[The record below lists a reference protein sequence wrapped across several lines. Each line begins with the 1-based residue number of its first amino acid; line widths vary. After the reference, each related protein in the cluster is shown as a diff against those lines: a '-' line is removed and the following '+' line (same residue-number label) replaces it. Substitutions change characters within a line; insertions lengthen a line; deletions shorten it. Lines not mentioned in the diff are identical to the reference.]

1 MFNNTDGIKQVKAGP
16 NFDKKNNLPFNQTG
30 FTLIEAIV
38 SLVMFG
44 ISFAGLFLLFGIAQQ
59 TSINTE
65 KKMFLNLI
73 ANRIIETIANEGTNT
88 DTAVNPFNIQTHY
101 HGSLNDCTKFS
112 ISDSPNYKY
121 QWCND
126 LQNQVGGFTD
136 YPGEERNV
144 SVVKVGS
151 DLQIGVSLVIDGGA
165 DGQNLIQ
172 SYFSRRLRKGQ
183 L

>member
-1 MFNNTDGIKQVKAGP
+1 MKAGP

-73 ANRIIETIANEGTNT
+73 ANRIN
-88 DTAVNPFNIQTHY
+88 
-101 HGSLNDCTKFS
+101 
-112 ISDSPNYKY
+112 
-121 QWCND
+121 
-126 LQNQVGGFTD
+126 
-136 YPGEERNV
+136 
-144 SVVKVGS
+144 
-151 DLQIGVSLVIDGGA
+151 
-165 DGQNLIQ
+165 
-172 SYFSRRLRKGQ
+172 
-183 L
+183 